1 MWRHF
6 PWLRSLGIAI
16 AVWIA
21 MAIVSSPVYAADPY
35 ITRILQIREPIA
47 LVLDE
52 TGKTQLFSPDDLSR
66 GKELFAQNCIICHV
80 GGATL
85 PNPTAS
91 LTLTALKAATPPHDT
106 ITSLVAYMRQP
117 LSYDGTEESYLCR
130 QVSERWLGQTD
141 VENLAGFILI
151 AAQKA
156 PTWGK
161 DRFQ

>member
-1 MWRHF
+1 MWRHST
-6 PWLRSLGIAI
+6 WLWSLGIAL
-16 AVWIA
+16 
-21 MAIVSSPVYAADPY
+21 AIWLASASAPVYAADPY

-47 LVLDE
+47 LPLDPE
-52 TGKTQLFSPDDLSR
+52 GKTQLFTPDELSR

-80 GGATL
+80 GGTTL

-91 LTLTALKAATPPHDT
+91 LTLADLKAATPPHDT
-106 ITSLVAYMRQP
+106 INSLVAYMRQP
-117 LSYDGTEESYLCR
+117 LSYDGTEDSYLCR
-130 QVSERWLGQTD
+130 QVSENWLAQPD
-141 VENLAGFILI
+141 VEKLAGFILI

>member
-1 MWRHF
+1 MCRHF
-6 PWLRSLGIAI
+6 SWLRSLGIAL
-16 AVWIA
+16 VLWMA
-21 MAIVSSPVYAADPY
+21 MAIVSFPVYAADPY
-35 ITRILQIREPIA
+35 ITRILQIRDPIA
-47 LVLDE
+47 LELDP
-52 TGKTQLFSPDDLSR
+52 TGQTRLFSPDDLSE
-66 GKELFAQNCIICHV
+66 GKKLFAQNCIICHV

-106 ITSLVAYMRQP
+106 IASLVAYMRQP
-117 LSYDGTEESYLCR
+117 LSYDGTEESFLCR
-130 QVSERWLGQTD
+130 QVPESWLAQTEI
-141 VENLAGFILI
+141 ENLAGFILV

>member
-1 MWRHF
+1 MCRHF
-6 PWLRSLGIAI
+6 SWLLSLGVAL
-16 AVWIA
+16 ALWVA
-21 MAIVSSPVYAADPY
+21 MTIVSPPVYAADPY
-35 ITRILQIREPIA
+35 ITRILQIHEPIPLA
-47 LVLDE
+47 LDQA
-52 TGKTQLFSPDDLSR
+52 GKTRLFSPDDLSR

-91 LTLTALKAATPPHDT
+91 LTLAALKAATPPHDT
-106 ITSLVAYMRQP
+106 IDSLVAYMRQP

-130 QVSERWLGQTD
+130 KVSASWLAQAE
-141 VENLAGFILI
+141 VEDLAGFILI

-156 PTWGK
+156 PTWGQ